1 MASTRKIFGECEGGD
16 DAMAN
21 GEWRRSVVGR
31 GVGAKGERRRNSF
44 LFNVDT
50 SDSSIGKSAVSPLSS
65 GVLIVTTD
73 EEKRKRKPQLKAP
86 RPFGLWFT
94 LSQL

>member
-1 MASTRKIFGECEGGD
+1 MD
-16 DAMAN
+16 DAIAMAID
-21 GEWRRSVVGR
+21 GEGILYYLTLIRVTQVL
-31 GVGAKGERRRNSF
+31 EN
-44 LFNVDT
+44 L
-50 SDSSIGKSAVSPLSS
+50 LSREVWPMS